1 MRPRTPATFTFA
13 VAFMYDLPSGVSVIV
28 IVDWPDSLPSMLM
41 TYSRVSAPAIPA
53 AASAAKI
60 RRRAQPQVRADMA
73 AQPPL
78 PVTGRR
84 HAGRRHHPGRR
95 LRRQDGIVR
104 QTVVGPPEIVH
115 AAIRHVRIDR
125 TVETVLLGRRR
136 QHLRLHRR
144 FQVRLLRPGEGMKVL

>member
-41 TYSRVSAPAIPA
+41 TYSRVSARAVPTA
-53 AASAAKI
+53 AAVAAKI
-60 RRRAQPQVRADMA
+60 NRRAQPQVRADMA

-95 LRRQDGIVR
+95 LRRHDGIVR
-104 QTVVGPPEIVH
+104 QAVVGPPEIVH

-125 TVETVLLGRRR
+125 TVETVLLRRR
-136 QHLRLHRR
+136 R
-144 FQVRLLRPGEGMKVL
+144 